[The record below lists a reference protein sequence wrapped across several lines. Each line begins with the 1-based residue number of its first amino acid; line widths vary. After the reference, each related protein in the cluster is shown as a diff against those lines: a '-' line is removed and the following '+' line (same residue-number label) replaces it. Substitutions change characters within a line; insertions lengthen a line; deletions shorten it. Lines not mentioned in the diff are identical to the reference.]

1 MSYSFEN
8 KALAVDETDGGDSK
22 AGEDSADI
30 SAEFSRRYK
39 RTFPDPN
46 GNRIERT
53 CVMYD
58 VRLRVRV

>member
-1 MSYSFEN
+1 MSYSCEN

-39 RTFPDPN
+39 RTFPNPN

-53 CVMYD
+53 CD
-58 VRLRVRV
+58 V